1 MADVLDPQMRLALI
15 REHYEQ
21 PRHQGPIPEADVV
34 MPGGNPGCGDV
45 VVIYLKGEGETLKD
59 IRFEGRGCTVSQAGT
74 SMLLEE
80 VHRRG
85 LSPEAIL
92 EMDYHHMEELLGPEV
107 VRARP
112 RCATLGLATLK
123 GAIKA
128 WQRKRQAR
136 ELGVELPP
144 EPSAD
149 QIDGFVLG
157 SEAWEAAGS
166 REHE

>member
-1 MADVLDPQMRLALI
+1 MADVLDPQMRLATI
-15 REHYEQ
+15 REHYEK
-21 PRHQGPIPEADVV
+21 PRHRGPIPDADVV

-45 VVIYLKGEGETLKD
+45 VVIYLKAQGDALKD
-59 IRFEGRGCTVSQAGT
+59 VRFEGRGCTVSQAGT

-80 VHRRG
+80 LHRRG

-92 EMDYHHMEELLGPEV
+92 SLDYHHMEELLGAEV

-123 GAIKA
+123 GAVKA
-128 WQRKRQAR
+128 WQRKRQAQ

-144 EPSAD
+144 EPTAE
-149 QIDGFVLG
+149 QIDGLVLG
-157 SEAWEAAGS
+157 SEAFDAAGP
-166 REHE
+166 RQHE